1 MSGGEVLS
9 WMAIGAAAAIAGMI
23 WPFRRGTMG
32 VLVNLVAGILG
43 AIAFGLAAGGL
54 LAARAPLRL
63 CFAAL
68 GALVALLGTH
78 ALWNRYVRDRRRSAT
93 G

>member
-23 WPFRRGTMG
+23 WPFRRGTLG
-32 VLVNLVAGILG
+32 VVANLVAGILG
-43 AIAFGLAAGGL
+43 AIAFGLASGVLIPAV
-54 LAARAPLRL
+54 APFRL

-68 GALVALLGTH
+68 GALLALLGTH
-78 ALWNRYVRDRRRSAT
+78 AAWNRYVRDRRRSVT